1 MAALSARPL
10 VDYPEAFMST
20 VPVSLHP
27 AAAATPGRRVGAAGR
42 LLALAGAGAGLALLG
57 VAWWL
62 EPSAKGYGTH
72 LQLGLP
78 SCTWPSVFG
87 VACPSCGMTTSFSL
101 AVRGRFVESF
111 VNQPMGFMLAVGTAS
126 ATVAAAYVAVTG
138 AQLFAILARLFT
150 PRAFWLIGALALASW
165 GWKIWQMRR
174 GMASVALVAA
184 AASALPGCIIPGIA
198 SAIGQKIEKD
208 KMIEVLA
215 RYRGLENRT
224 VAVLAH
230 TDMTTGYENPMAVAN
245 IVANV
250 ASQIQRRVGGARVL
264 DPRDTLSWSHQHPG
278 WPAMPPGEVAK
289 ELDVE
294 RVVMID
300 IYEYRLNP
308 PGNAWLWEGVAAA
321 NVTVI
326 EVDGI
331 DPDAPAEEFNVTVG
345 FPEDEGVSRDMA
357 TANAIELGL
366 QKLFVDKI
374 AWLFYDH
381 IEPKYPKA
389 GR

>member
-1 MAALSARPL
+1 MTAIPAQVQPASVGA
-10 VDYPEAFMST
+10 
-20 VPVSLHP
+20 VP
-27 AAAATPGRRVGAAGR
+27 ARRVGAAGR
-42 LLALAGAGAGLALLG
+42 ALALAVAGAGGALLG

-62 EPSAKGYGTH
+62 EPSSKGYGTH

-78 SCTWPSVFG
+78 SCTWPAVLG
-87 VACPSCGMTTSFSL
+87 IACPSCGMTTSFSL
-101 AVRGRFVESF
+101 AARGQFIDSF
-111 VNQPMGFMLAVGTAS
+111 VNQPMGFLLAVATA
-126 ATVAAAYVAVTG
+126 ATTVSAAYVACTG
-138 AQLFAILARLFT
+138 ARLFDILARIFT
-150 PRAFWLIGALALASW
+150 PRMLWALGAIALASW
-165 GWKIWQMRR
+165 MWKIWQMRR
-174 GMASVALVAA
+174 GMAAIALAAVVAL
-184 AASALPGCIIPGIA
+184 ALPGCILAGIT

-215 RYRGLENRT
+215 RYRGLENRS

-230 TDMTTGYENPMAVAN
+230 TDMTTAYENPMAVAN

-250 ASQIQRRVGGARVL
+250 ASQIQRRVGGSRVL
-264 DPRDTLSWSHQHPG
+264 DPRDTLSWSHQHPA
-278 WPAMPPGEVAK
+278 WPSMPPGEVAK

-308 PGNAWLWEGVAAA
+308 PGNAWIWEGVAAA

-331 DPDAPAEEFNVTVG
+331 DPDAPAEEFNVAVG
-345 FPEDEGVSRDMA
+345 FPEDEGISRDMA
-357 TANAIELGL
+357 TANDIELGL
-366 QKLFVDKI
+366 QKLFVDKV

-381 IEPKYPKA
+381 IEPKYPKD

>member
-1 MAALSARPL
+1 MTALPAQ
-10 VDYPEAFMST
+10 
-20 VPVSLHP
+20 VPP
-27 AAAATPGRRVGAAGR
+27 APVATAPSRRVGAAGR
-42 LLALAGAGAGLALLG
+42 LLALAGAGAGLGLLG
-57 VAWWL
+57 LAWWL

-87 VACPSCGMTTSFSL
+87 IACPSCGMTTSFSL
-101 AVRGRFVESF
+101 AARGRFVDSF
-111 VNQPMGFMLAVGTAS
+111 ANQPMGFLLAVGTAAATMS
-126 ATVAAAYVAVTG
+126 ALYVATTG
-138 AQLFAILARLFT
+138 ARLFDLLARLFT
-150 PRAFWLIGALALASW
+150 ARVFWTLGAIALASW
-165 GWKIWQMRR
+165 IWKIWQMRR
-174 GMASVALVAA
+174 GMAAIALASCAA
-184 AASALPGCIIPGIA
+184 LALPGCILAGLT

-326 EVDGI
+326 ETDGI
-331 DPDAPAEEFNVTVG
+331 DPDAPAEEFNVAVG
-345 FPEDEGVSRDMA
+345 FPEDEGISRDMA
-357 TANAIELGL
+357 TANDIELGL
-366 QKLFVDKI
+366 QKLFVDKV

-381 IEPKYPKA
+381 IEPKYPKE

>member
-1 MAALSARPL
+1 MSALPAQIAAA
-10 VDYPEAFMST
+10 ST
-20 VPVSLHP
+20 VRSASP
-27 AAAATPGRRVGAAGR
+27 RVGTSGR
-42 LLALAGAGAGLALLG
+42 LLALGGAGAGLALLG
-57 VAWWL
+57 LAWWL
-62 EPSAKGYGTH
+62 EPSSKGYGTH

-78 SCTWPSVFG
+78 SCTWPAVMG
-87 VACPSCGMTTSFSL
+87 IACPSCGMTTSFSL
-101 AVRGRFVESF
+101 AARGQLIDSF
-111 VNQPMGFMLAVGTAS
+111 VNQPMGFLLAVATAS
-126 ATVAAAYVAVTG
+126 ATVSALFVAATG
-138 AQLFAILARLFT
+138 ARLFEILGRLMT
-150 PRAFWLIGALALASW
+150 ARVFWALGAIALASW
-165 GWKIWQMRR
+165 IWKIWQMKR
-174 GMASVALVAA
+174 GMASLALAA
-184 AASALPGCIIPGIA
+184 AAALMMPGCIIPGIA

-264 DPRDTLSWSHQHPG
+264 DPRDTLSWAHQHPG

-321 NVTVI
+321 NVTII
-326 EVDGI
+326 EMDGI
-331 DPDAPAEEFNVTVG
+331 DPDAPAEEFNVAVG
-345 FPEDEGVSRDMA
+345 FPEDEGISRDMA
-357 TANAIELGL
+357 TANDIELGL
-366 QKLFVDKI
+366 QKLFVDKV

-381 IEPKYPKA
+381 IEPKYPKD